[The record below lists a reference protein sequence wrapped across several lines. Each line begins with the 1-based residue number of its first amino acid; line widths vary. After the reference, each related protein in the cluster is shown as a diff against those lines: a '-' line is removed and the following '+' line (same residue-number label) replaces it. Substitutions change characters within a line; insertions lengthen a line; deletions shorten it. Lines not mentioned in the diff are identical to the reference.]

1 MVAGAISKA
10 ITKIELSQDIF
21 IHLNGASHAVGEAL
35 VKNEHAKAVGFT
47 GSFTG
52 GMALFNWANQRKEPI
67 PVFAE
72 MGSVNPVFLLE
83 EKLSSDPAGI
93 AKIYADSISL
103 GVGQFCTNPGIIIGI
118 DSPAMQAFISF
129 LGEKLDAITV
139 GKMLHQGIAD
149 AYIQKATTVLQHA
162 AVSTVSSSLDATG
175 LSAPRP
181 IIASVSASAF
191 LENPSLKEEV
201 FGPFSLV
208 VVCSNVQEMKA
219 VAVAMDGQLTSTIM
233 ATEKEALANT
243 EIIDLVAEKCGRI
256 IMNGVPTGVEV
267 CYAMQHGGPFPAST
281 DPRFTSVGP
290 DAIKR
295 FARPMSFQNYPN
307 ALLPDELKAENPL
320 MIHRII
326 E

>member
-1 MVAGAISKA
+1 
-10 ITKIELSQDIF
+10 
-21 IHLNGASHAVGEAL
+21 
-35 VKNEHAKAVGFT
+35 
-47 GSFTG
+47 
-52 GMALFNWANQRKEPI
+52 
-67 PVFAE
+67 
-72 MGSVNPVFLLE
+72 MGSVNPVFLFE

-93 AKIYADSISL
+93 AKLYADSISL

-118 DSPAMQAFISF
+118 DSAALQAFISF
-129 LGEKLDAITV
+129 LGEKMDAITV

-149 AYIQKATTVLQHA
+149 AYVQKAAMVLQHP
-162 AVSTVSSSLDATG
+162 AVSIVSSNLDATK
-175 LSAPRP
+175 LTAPKP
-181 IIASVSASAF
+181 IIASVSAAAF

-208 VVCSNVQEMKA
+208 VVCNNAEELKA
-219 VAVAMDGQLTSTIM
+219 VAAAMDGQLTSTIM
-233 ATEKEALANT
+233 ATENEALANKDV
-243 EIIDLVAEKCGRI
+243 IDVVAEKCGRI

-281 DPRFTSVGP
+281 DSRFTSVGP

-295 FARPMSFQNYPN
+295 FARPMSFQNYPD

-320 MIHRII
+320 MINRII